1 MTAEHTGGTA
11 VAAPD
16 GSASDE
22 HRKLSRD
29 LRYWWLVLRSFWGL
43 SPARVSALALLTLS
57 TAAVPAAGIWLTAD
71 AVQAVADAFADVP
84 GAMDRLARAAAG
96 LVAVAFG
103 EHVLSSVSQYLNTLL
118 QLEFSAKI
126 GERVMVKG
134 TRMDLSSY
142 EDAEAYDRLQRA
154 LRESGGGTAFE
165 VFEEMLRTLTSLAS
179 LVMVSSVLF
188 SWNAWIALAILLAP
202 LPALAAHIVFSKE
215 GYAVEYHRAQ
225 DRRRAFYYQDL
236 TTTDSSYKEVKLYQ
250 LGPYFVERYGAL
262 VREFFRV
269 DRALARRRH
278 GWSAVLGLVS
288 VACSAGALVFAL
300 TSTVETGRLGEL
312 AGYLQALGA
321 VHAAATGL
329 LLGVAT
335 LYQNTLFTG
344 NLFDY
349 LSLPEGRIASGTR
362 PFPRR
367 LTHGIEFQDVT
378 FRYPGSTEPALDGF
392 TCFLPAGTCCALVG
406 ANGAGKSTIV
416 KLLTR
421 LYEPTSGR
429 ILVDGVPIEEYD
441 TTDLQRNIGVVF
453 QDFIRYE
460 LPVRHN
466 IGFGRLE
473 LLDDTARIRA
483 AAEAGGAAEFVEGL
497 GDTYDTVLG
506 RHFEGGHQLSG
517 GQWQKVALA
526 RAFLRDAPV
535 AVLDEPTAAIDPEAE
550 ADLFG
555 RLRTICAR
563 ATSLIVSH
571 RFSTVRLADKI
582 LVMQGGALIEEGT
595 HAELLALDGTYARLF
610 RLQADAYLTDAADRG
625 HDHTEAR
632 P

>member
-1 MTAEHTGGTA
+1 MTSEEPVAEG
-11 VAAPD
+11 VPE
-16 GSASDE
+16 E
-22 HRKLSRD
+22 HRRLSRD

-43 SPARVSALALLTLS
+43 SPLRVSVLAVVTLLTS
-57 TAAVPAAGIWLTAD
+57 AVPAAGIWLTAD
-71 AVQAVADAFADVP
+71 AVQAVADAVMDAP
-84 GAMDRLARAAAG
+84 AAMDRLTRSAAG
-96 LVAVAFG
+96 LVALAVV
-103 EHVLSSVSQYLNTLL
+103 EHLLSSVSQYLNSLL

-134 TRMDLSSY
+134 TRMDLSAY
-142 EDAEAYDRLQRA
+142 EDPEAYDRLQRA

-202 LPALAAHIVFSKE
+202 LPALAAHIVFSKQ
-215 GYAVEYHRAQ
+215 GYAIEYHRAR

-250 LGPYFVERYGAL
+250 LGPYFVDRYRAL

-288 VACSAGALVFAL
+288 VVSSAGALVFAL
-300 TSTVETGRLGEL
+300 WSTTRTGRLGEL

-349 LSLPEGRIASGTR
+349 LSLPEGRITGGTR

-367 LTHGIEFQDVT
+367 LRHGIEFQDVT
-378 FRYPGSTEPALDGF
+378 FRYPGTTTTALDRF
-392 TCFLPAGTCCALVG
+392 SCFIPADTCCAIVG
-406 ANGAGKSTIV
+406 ANGAGKSTVV
-416 KLLTR
+416 KLLSR

-429 ILVDGVPIEEYD
+429 ILIDGVPIEEYD

-466 IGFGRLE
+466 IGFGRVE
-473 LLDDTARIRA
+473 HLDDTSRIRA
-483 AAEAGGAAEFVEGL
+483 AAESSGAAEFVEGL
-497 GDTYDTVLG
+497 GAGYDTTLG

-526 RAFLRDAPV
+526 RAFLRDAPI
-535 AVLDEPTAAIDPEAE
+535 AILDEPTAAIDPEAE
-550 ADLFG
+550 ADIFG
-555 RLRTICAR
+555 RLRTICSQ
-563 ATSLIVSH
+563 ATSLVISH
-571 RFSTVRLADKI
+571 RFSTVRIADKI
-582 LVMQGGALIEEGT
+582 LVVEGGSLIEEGP
-595 HAELLALDGTYARLF
+595 HEELLALGGTYARLF
-610 RLQADAYLTDAADRG
+610 RLQADAYLP
-625 HDHTEAR
+625 EASV
-632 P
+632 

>member
-1 MTAEHTGGTA
+1 MTSEEPVAEG
-11 VAAPD
+11 VPE
-16 GSASDE
+16 E
-22 HRKLSRD
+22 HRRLSRD

-43 SPARVSALALLTLS
+43 SPLRVSVLAVVTLLTS
-57 TAAVPAAGIWLTAD
+57 AVPAAGIWLTAD
-71 AVQAVADAFADVP
+71 AVQAVADAVMDAP
-84 GAMDRLARAAAG
+84 AAMDRLTRSAAG
-96 LVAVAFG
+96 LVALAVV
-103 EHVLSSVSQYLNTLL
+103 EHLLSSVSQYLNSLL

-134 TRMDLSSY
+134 TRMDLSAY
-142 EDAEAYDRLQRA
+142 EDPEAYDRLQRA

-202 LPALAAHIVFSKE
+202 LPALAAHIVFSKQ
-215 GYAVEYHRAQ
+215 GYAIEYHRAR

-250 LGPYFVERYGAL
+250 LGPYFVDRYRAL

-288 VACSAGALVFAL
+288 VVSSAGALVFAL
-300 TSTVETGRLGEL
+300 WSTTRTGRLGEL

-349 LSLPEGRIASGTR
+349 LSLPEGRITGGTR

-367 LTHGIEFQDVT
+367 LRHGIEFQDVT
-378 FRYPGSTEPALDGF
+378 FRYPGTTTTALDRF
-392 TCFLPAGTCCALVG
+392 SCFIPADTCCAIVG
-406 ANGAGKSTIV
+406 ANGAGKSTVV
-416 KLLTR
+416 KLLSR

-429 ILVDGVPIEEYD
+429 ILIDGVPIEEYD

-466 IGFGRLE
+466 IGFGRVE
-473 LLDDTARIRA
+473 HLDDTSRIRA
-483 AAEAGGAAEFVEGL
+483 AAESSGAAEFVEGL
-497 GDTYDTVLG
+497 GAGYDTTLG

-526 RAFLRDAPV
+526 RAFLRDAPI
-535 AVLDEPTAAIDPEAE
+535 AILDEPTAAIDPEAE
-550 ADLFG
+550 ADIFG
-555 RLRTICAR
+555 RLRTICSQ
-563 ATSLIVSH
+563 ATSLVISH
-571 RFSTVRLADKI
+571 RFSTVRIADKI
-582 LVMQGGALIEEGT
+582 LVVEGGSLIEEGT
-595 HAELLALDGTYARLF
+595 HEELLALGGTYARLF
-610 RLQADAYLTDAADRG
+610 RLQADAYLP
-625 HDHTEAR
+625 EASV
-632 P
+632 